1 MKLQYKFVRKY
12 ILFAVMALLYVLPL
26 TIKAQQISPK
36 YETRAVWVTTLNG
49 LDWPKKT
56 AGSPS
61 GILRQKNEF
70 CELLDK
76 LKNGGVNTVILQTR
90 VRATTIYPS
99 QYEPWDVALTKQTGK
114 NPGYDPLRFAIEECH
129 KRGMELHAWVVTI
142 PIGKWNSHGC
152 KELRKKKPNL
162 VIRIGDEGYM
172 NPTKEETGTYI
183 ARICSEI
190 VNNYDVD
197 GIHLD
202 YIRYPETWKQK
213 INGVQGRANITKIV
227 GKINKAVK
235 QNKPWV
241 KLTCAPIGKHDDLR
255 RYSSRGWNA
264 RSRVCQD
271 AQEWLR
277 TGLMDGLYPMMY
289 FQGNNFFP
297 FALDWIENSY
307 GKPVISGLGIY
318 FMRDKNWSLDVIKR
332 QMEVCRLYGLGH
344 AYFRSEFFTD
354 NLKGIYDFASSNFDV
369 NPALPNPM
377 VWQTKTAPSSP
388 RNLVVNRYAG
398 ATNLSWEDA
407 KDNSGGN
414 YLLYN
419 IYASDKYP
427 VDIEDAR
434 NLVATHVRGK
444 NFTIRHKQYFNKD
457 LHYAVTAI
465 NRFGIEGKPSVA
477 PPDIISEQRIKP
489 APSIRLPQLPNNLDA
504 QFFVIETAEGTIID
518 TQPYNSAINI
528 QSLPTGMY
536 IIRTLGKKAVM
547 HRIGWLKVSQD
558 KNKQKSAELKMIWR
572 K

>member
-1 MKLQYKFVRKY
+1 MKLQYKFVRIY
-12 ILFAVMALLYVLPL
+12 SLFAVMALLFILPL
-26 TIKAQQISPK
+26 TVNAQQISPK

-56 AGSPS
+56 AGSS
-61 GILRQKNEF
+61 TGIIRQKNEL
-70 CELLDK
+70 CALLDK

-142 PIGKWNSHGC
+142 PIGKWNSYGC
-152 KELRKKKPNL
+152 KELRKKNPNL

-172 NPTKEETGTYI
+172 NPAKEETGTYI

-202 YIRYPETWKQK
+202 YIRYPETWKQ
-213 INGVQGRANITKIV
+213 NVNSAQGRTNITKIV
-227 GKINKAVK
+227 RKINKVVK
-235 QNKPWV
+235 QSKPWV

-264 RSRVCQD
+264 RSRVYQD

-318 FMRDKNWSLDVIKR
+318 FMRDKNWSIDVIKR

-354 NLKGIYDFASSNFDV
+354 NLKGIYDFASRDFDV

-377 VWQTKTAPSSP
+377 VWQTTVMPSSP

-427 VDIEDAR
+427 VNINDSR
-434 NLVATHVRGK
+434 NLVATRVRGK
-444 NFTIRHKQYFNKD
+444 NYTIRHKQYFNKD
-457 LHYAVTAI
+457 LHYAVTAV

-477 PPDIISEQRIKP
+477 PADIISEQKIKL

-504 QFFVIETAEGTIID
+504 RFFVIESAEGTIID